1 MCRFIGQVAN
11 CFVSILT
18 GLAIVSWRDAIQALL
33 GAFTRWRN
41 CPETSPDP
49 DRMRVLH
56 AAGAG
61 GAATQ
66 GQGTRNNMS
75 NMQKLCRCMYI
86 TRQAGRGNRGVW
98 FRDTQCFEC
107 RVCVP
112 CVMRTGV
119 LTIVCLGC
127 LDMFHLVSSD
137 TCDRTL
143 EGLV

>member
-1 MCRFIGQVAN
+1 MHAAKVVTRRFECVGSSVSLLIDS
-11 CFVSILT
+11 VSILT
-18 GLAIVSWRDAIQALL
+18 GLVMVSWRDAIQALL
-33 GAFTRWRN
+33 AAFTRWRN

-86 TRQAGRGNRGVW
+86 TRQVERGNRGVR

-119 LTIVCLGC
+119 LPIVGMSRL
-127 LDMFHLVSSD
+127 F
-137 TCDRTL
+137 
-143 EGLV
+143 